1 MTLVDTFCYGS
12 ERIEGH
18 CNSKDKIAFLQLVVK
33 YLESCDM
40 IKVEFER
47 LEVQKEVNL
56 YFKYCKCVQS

>member
-12 ERIEGH
+12 ERINH

-33 YLESCDM
+33 YLGSCDM

-47 LEVQKEVNL
+47 LEVQKEVNADL
-56 YFKYCKCVQS
+56 KYCKYVQS